1 LQQENTNVIRKKGI
15 FAALASAA
23 LMAGCGAPQP
33 VEVVRTV
40 EVVVTSEPKIVE
52 KEVEKVVEVTAEPA
66 VAGKLVV
73 YSGRSESLVG
83 PVIAQFE
90 EISGVD
96 VEVRYGSTS
105 EMAATILEEGANSP
119 ADVFFAQDPGG
130 LGAVANA
137 GLFAVLPQEVISD
150 VKPALRA
157 ADGSWTGVSGRAR
170 VVVYNTDKVKPEDL
184 PADVYDFIDP
194 KWKGRIGWAP
204 KNASLQA
211 MVTAMRVMWG
221 EDKTR
226 AWLQGMQANEA
237 KSFEGNSQVVQA
249 AGAGEIEVGL
259 VNHYYLYR
267 FLKEQG
273 DGFKA
278 RNHFQA
284 GNQPGALLM
293 VAGVG
298 HLKNGKNAANA
309 EKFIKFLLSKVGQQY
324 FVSQTNEYPVIDGIA
339 TPTELTPFEELASAS
354 VQMTDLTDL
363 KGTVQLMS
371 EVGVLP

>member
-1 LQQENTNVIRKKGI
+1 MNRMTRMNRMTMWSAV
-15 FAALASAA
+15 LASMV
-23 LMAGCGAPQP
+23 LLAGCAGQAAPAQP
-33 VEVVRTV
+33 N
-40 EVVVTSEPKIVE
+40 
-52 KEVEKVVEVTAEPA
+52 
-66 VAGKLVV
+66 KLVV

-83 PVIAQFE
+83 PVIKQFE
-90 EISGVD
+90 EVSGID

-105 EMAATILEEGANSP
+105 ELAATLLEEGANSP

-137 GLFAVLPQEVISD
+137 GLFDVLPQDVISD

-157 ADGSWTGVSGRAR
+157 ADGTWTGVAGRAR
-170 VVVYNTDKVKPEDL
+170 VVVYNTDKIKPEDL

-221 EDKTR
+221 EEKTK
-226 AWLQGMQANEA
+226 AWLVGMQANQA
-237 KSFEGNSQVVQA
+237 RTFEGNAQIVQA
-249 AGAGEIEVGL
+249 VGAGEIEVGL

-273 DGFKA
+273 DGFPA
-278 RNHFQA
+278 RNYFQA

-298 HLKNGKNAANA
+298 RLKSGKNEEGAHR
-309 EKFIKFLLSKVGQQY
+309 FIAFLVSKVGQQY
-324 FVSQTNEYPVIDGIA
+324 FVSQTNEYPVIDGVA
-339 TPTELTPFEELASAS
+339 TPAGLTPFEELASAS
-354 VQMTDLTDL
+354 VAMTDLTDL
-363 KGTVQLMS
+363 KGTAQLMS

>member
-1 LQQENTNVIRKKGI
+1 
-15 FAALASAA
+15 
-23 LMAGCGAPQP
+23 
-33 VEVVRTV
+33 
-40 EVVVTSEPKIVE
+40 
-52 KEVEKVVEVTAEPA
+52 
-66 VAGKLVV
+66 
-73 YSGRSESLVG
+73 
-83 PVIAQFE
+83 
-90 EISGVD
+90 
-96 VEVRYGSTS
+96 
-105 EMAATILEEGANSP
+105 
-119 ADVFFAQDPGG
+119 
-130 LGAVANA
+130 
-137 GLFAVLPQEVISD
+137 
-150 VKPALRA
+150 
-157 ADGSWTGVSGRAR
+157 
-170 VVVYNTDKVKPEDL
+170 
-184 PADVYDFIDP
+184 
-194 KWKGRIGWAP
+194 
-204 KNASLQA
+204 

-237 KSFEGNSQVVQA
+237 KVFEGNSQVVQA

-278 RNHFQA
+278 RNYFQA

>member
-1 LQQENTNVIRKKGI
+1 MIRKKGI

-237 KSFEGNSQVVQA
+237 KVFEGNSQVVQA

-278 RNHFQA
+278 RNYFQA

>member
-1 LQQENTNVIRKKGI
+1 MLFR
-15 FAALASAA
+15 
-23 LMAGCGAPQP
+23 
-33 VEVVRTV
+33 
-40 EVVVTSEPKIVE
+40 SEP
-52 KEVEKVVEVTAEPA
+52 T
-66 VAGKLVV
+66 
-73 YSGRSESLVG
+73 
-83 PVIAQFE
+83 
-90 EISGVD
+90 
-96 VEVRYGSTS
+96 
-105 EMAATILEEGANSP
+105 
-119 ADVFFAQDPGG
+119 
-130 LGAVANA
+130 
-137 GLFAVLPQEVISD
+137 
-150 VKPALRA
+150 LRA

-170 VVVYNTDKVKPEDL
+170 VVVYNTDKIKPAEL

-237 KSFEGNSQVVQA
+237 KVFEGNSQIVQA
-249 AGAGEIEVGL
+249 VGAGEVEAGL

-267 FLKEQG
+267 FLKEHG
-273 DGFKA
+273 EGFKA
-278 RNHFQA
+278 RNQFQD
-284 GNQPGALLM
+284 GNHPGALLL

-324 FVSQTNEYPVIDGIA
+324 FVSQTNEYPVIDGVA
-339 TPTELTPFEELASAS
+339 TPAGLTPFEKLQSAP
-354 VQMTDLTDL
+354 VKMTDLSDL